1 MKVFSGEEK
10 RLRSEARRA
19 TKFLKGKSIERVRRY
34 RSHEVVIQFTD
45 SPAFFVDCD
54 HQPLDMSYHETRIE
68 EDK

>member
-45 SPAFFVDCD
+45 GAVFLVDSD
-54 HQPLDMSYHETRIE
+54 HRSLDMSYHETRIE